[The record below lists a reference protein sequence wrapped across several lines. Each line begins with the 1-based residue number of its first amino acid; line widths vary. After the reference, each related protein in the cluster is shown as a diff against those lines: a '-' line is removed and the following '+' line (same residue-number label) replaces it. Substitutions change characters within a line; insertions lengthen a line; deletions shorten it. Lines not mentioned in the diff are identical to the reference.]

1 MRLKLYVDHILFL
14 FQEIVSS
21 SCCPF
26 LKQNLVASQTV
37 KEKELHI
44 FSFTKVKPINTLK
57 KVTNPS
63 IITDIRDDRV

>member
-1 MRLKLYVDHILFL
+1 MDHILFL

-21 SCCPF
+21 SCRPF

-44 FSFTKVKPINTLK
+44 FSFTKVKPITTLK
-57 KVTNPS
+57 KG
-63 IITDIRDDRV
+63 D